1 MKKATCFNCHHSEAS
16 FNACRHPDHIRAWDQ
31 YLEQQKKQNFKDF
44 DYFTSVPC
52 NEIIPIT
59 EIQKPKIDPTIARRP
74 SETCELHDYRYN
86 HLPEHCQ
93 PLAEQ
98 IAFIKDNLK
107 NLKENPDHFTI
118 EGLPSPFHQE
128 LLFGSSDIRKG
139 SDGIGICFALT
150 AGGYQYKIY
159 NIDMFGRPNATLY
172 TTNEEELIDDAIDRM
187 ARYMRPLR
195 LKIKPENK
203 TPHAWRL
210 RNTD

>member
-1 MKKATCFNCHHSEAS
+1 MKKATCFNCHYSEAM
-16 FNACRHPDHIRAWDQ
+16 FNACRHSDHIRAWDQ
-31 YLEQQKKQNFKDF
+31 YLEQQKKQNRKDIDLGTDDIF
-44 DYFTSVPC
+44 
-52 NEIIPIT
+52 EIFPIT
-59 EIQKPKIDPTIARRP
+59 EIEKPKIDPTTTRRM
-74 SETCELHDYRYN
+74 SESCELHDYRYN

-98 IAFIKDNLK
+98 IALIKDNLK
-107 NLKENPDHFTI
+107 NLKENPDHFTV

-128 LLFGSSDIRKG
+128 LMFGSSDIRKG

-203 TPHAWRL
+203 TPHTWRL

>member
-1 MKKATCFNCHHSEAS
+1 M
-16 FNACRHPDHIRAWDQ
+16 
-31 YLEQQKKQNFKDF
+31 
-44 DYFTSVPC
+44 
-52 NEIIPIT
+52 
-59 EIQKPKIDPTIARRP
+59 
-74 SETCELHDYRYN
+74 
-86 HLPEHCQ
+86 
-93 PLAEQ
+93 AEQ

-107 NLKENPDHFTI
+107 NLKENPDHFTV